1 MVFTRRQAGVKGIP
15 TLPKLMLP
23 FVMEVLLNKHN
34 MAQEKGE
41 VCTELHLEGRQ
52 KAGKMSASV

>member
-1 MVFTRRQAGVKGIP
+1 
-15 TLPKLMLP
+15 MLP

-41 VCTELHLEGRQ
+41 VCAELHLEGRQ